1 MATVNGSKSPRRA
14 RLGSGGDVFSLLS
27 SHPDTNPSLAKQSNN
42 GSVSGKNDDTD
53 WVKEQQTSF
62 TQWINQHLKSSEHQ
76 MHITDLRSGLKDG
89 LVLIEL
95 MKIVAPQSIQ
105 FIRYHKSPRLRLQRL
120 ENVQIALDCM
130 KRQNIP
136 LLNIEPADIVDGNLK
151 LTLGLLQPLSLI
163 HI

>member
-1 MATVNGSKSPRRA
+1 MNRYIIHSICVS
-14 RLGSGGDVFSLLS
+14 VYLS
-27 SHPDTNPSLAKQSNN
+27 IHLFISN

-62 TQWINQHLKSSEHQ
+62 TQWINQQLKSSEHQ

-105 FIRYHKSPRLRLQRL
+105 FIR
-120 ENVQIALDCM
+120 
-130 KRQNIP
+130 
-136 LLNIEPADIVDGNLK
+136 
-151 LTLGLLQPLSLI
+151 
-163 HI
+163 